1 LLQAERLL
9 DALGESLVL
18 RRQRR

>member
-18 RRQRR
+18 